1 MTFRLRGAAVAA
13 LLVLA
18 GPAPAQEPPR
28 VVAERMA
35 AEGLP
40 RAALGFV
47 VRRADDGRVVAAFQ
61 EGASL
66 APASTLK
73 LLTSAVALDRL
84 GPAWR
89 GTTEMLVAG
98 ERRGAILRGDLV
110 LKGRADVDFDWV
122 ALRRM
127 LQRLRLQGVREIRGD
142 LLLDRTYF
150 QPARADVGVP
160 PFDEAPEFRYN
171 VIPDALMV
179 GMNLVDL
186 ELVSDARSLRV
197 ASMPF
202 IAGVAFEPRAELVDA
217 PCDDWEDLWK
227 TPTLRDG
234 PAGRETVVITG
245 PFPRDCAASTAIAM
259 VDRDRYIEGLARAL
273 WRELGGKWDGHAREA
288 ATPAG
293 ATSVARHRSRP
304 LAELLRDIDKRSDNP
319 TARTLFLVLGAEAA
333 ASGGDTA
340 ARAERVVR
348 EWLAAHRID
357 DGALRLENGSGL
369 SRRER
374 VSPEMLSG
382 VILAA
387 RAQRWAPEFES
398 SLPIAAVDGGLQ
410 KRLAGS
416 PAAGRARLKTGTLR
430 DASAVAGWVPSA
442 DGTTY
447 VVVAIV
453 NDTRAVKQVARPMLD
468 ALVDWVARGMP
479 AE

>member
-1 MTFRLRGAAVAA
+1 MKWRSRCVALAFPFLAAAA
-13 LLVLA
+13 A
-18 GPAPAQEPPR
+18 AQDLPR
-28 VVAERMA
+28 ALAERMA

-40 RAALGFV
+40 RTALAYV
-47 VRRADDGRVVAAFQ
+47 VRRAGDGREVAAFQ
-61 EGASL
+61 AGAAM

-89 GTTEMLVAG
+89 GTAEMLVAG
-98 ERRGAILRGDLV
+98 ERRGGTLRGNLV
-110 LKGRADVDFDWV
+110 RRGRADVDFDWL

-127 LQRLRLQGVREIRGD
+127 LQRLRLQGVRDIRGD
-142 LLLDRTYF
+142 LVLDRTYF
-150 QPARADVGVP
+150 EPARMDVGVP

-186 ELVSDARSLRV
+186 ELVSDSRALRV
-197 ASMPF
+197 ASTPF
-202 IAGVAFEPRAELVDA
+202 VAGVAFEAGAALVDA

-227 TPTLRDG
+227 TPDVRGG
-234 PAGRETVVITG
+234 PGSRMTVVVTG
-245 PFPRDCAASTAIAM
+245 PFPRDCAASTSIDM
-259 VDRDRYIEGLARAL
+259 VDRDRYIEGLVRGL
-273 WRELGGKWDGHAREA
+273 WRELGGTWNGRVREA
-288 ATPAG
+288 ATPPDAK
-293 ATSVARHRSRP
+293 SVARHRSRA

-319 TARTLFLVLGAEAA
+319 TARTMFLVLGAEAQGA
-333 ASGGDTA
+333 EGTTA

-348 EWLAAHRID
+348 DWLEAHRID
-357 DGALRLENGSGL
+357 ASPLVLENGSGL

-374 VSPEMLSG
+374 VSPALLAD

-387 RAQRWAPEFES
+387 RAGPWAPEFES

-410 KRLAGS
+410 KRLHDS
-416 PAAGRARLKTGTLR
+416 PASTRARLKTGTLR
-430 DASAVAGWVPSA
+430 DASAVAGWVPST

-447 VVVAIV
+447 VVVAIL

-468 ALVDWVARGMP
+468 LLVDWVARGMP
-479 AE
+479 RD